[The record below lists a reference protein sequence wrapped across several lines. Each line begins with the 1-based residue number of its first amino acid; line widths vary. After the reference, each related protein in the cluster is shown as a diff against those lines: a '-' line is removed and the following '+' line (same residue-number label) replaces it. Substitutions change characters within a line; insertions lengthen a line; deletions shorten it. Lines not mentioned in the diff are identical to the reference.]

1 MKWVITS
8 FVFFALFIGTL
19 VFVCVR
25 EDIALVSTN
34 YYQDELVHQVKMN
47 QQRNTADL
55 KDRPI
60 IKMAEAQ
67 IDVFFQSLEKMEKG
81 ELRVARPSDERLD
94 QRFELVNQPEQSFK
108 LARWER
114 GLYRV
119 SMQWSIQGKDYYYEK
134 LIVM

>member
-25 EDIALVSTN
+25 EDIALVSPN

-47 QQRNTADL
+47 QQRNMADL

-67 IDVFFQSLEKMEKG
+67 IDVFFSIAGKNGKG
-81 ELRVARPSDERLD
+81 
-94 QRFELVNQPEQSFK
+94 
-108 LARWER
+108 
-114 GLYRV
+114 
-119 SMQWSIQGKDYYYEK
+119 
-134 LIVM
+134 